1 MNKVVVDAS
10 AILALLNQEKGSEEI
25 SQWIGNA
32 VISSVNLSEVVAK
45 LAEGGVTEADIEQ
58 ILANLNLE
66 VVPFSQEQA
75 LRAGILRPLTKSL
88 GLSLGDRA
96 CLGLGISLNLS
107 VLTTDKVW
115 ANLNLGVEVQ
125 LIR

>member
-1 MNKVVVDAS
+1 MSKVVVDAS

-25 SQWIGNA
+25 SQWIGKA
-32 VISSVNLSEVVAK
+32 FISSVNLSEVVAK
-45 LAEGGVTEADIEQ
+45 LAEGGVTEADIEE
-58 ILANLNLE
+58 ILSNLNLE

-75 LRAGILRPLTKSL
+75 LRAGILRPSTKSL

-96 CLGLGISLNLS
+96 CLALGLYLKLPI
-107 VLTTDKVW
+107 LTADKLW
-115 ANLNLGVEVQ
+115 SNLNLAVEIR

>member
-25 SQWIGNA
+25 SQWIGKA

-45 LAEGGVTEADIEQ
+45 LAEGGVTEADIEE
-58 ILANLNLE
+58 ILSNLNLE

-75 LRAGILRPLTKSL
+75 LRAGILRPSTKSL

-96 CLGLGISLNLS
+96 CLALGLYLKLPI
-107 VLTTDKVW
+107 LTADKLW
-115 ANLNLGVEVQ
+115 SNLNLAVEIR

>member
-25 SQWIGNA
+25 SQWIGQA
-32 VISSVNLSEVVAK
+32 FISSVNLSEVVAK
-45 LAEGGVTEADIEQ
+45 LAEGGVTEADIEE
-58 ILANLNLE
+58 ILSNLNLE

-75 LRAGILRPLTKSL
+75 LRAGILRPSTKSL

-96 CLGLGISLNLS
+96 CLALGLYLKLPI
-107 VLTTDKVW
+107 LTADKLW
-115 ANLNLGVEVQ
+115 SNLNLAVEIR

>member
-1 MNKVVVDAS
+1 MSKVVVDAS

-25 SQWIGNA
+25 SQWIGKA

-45 LAEGGVTEADIEQ
+45 LAEGGVTEADIEE
-58 ILANLNLE
+58 ILSNLNLE

-75 LRAGILRPLTKSL
+75 LRAGILRPSTKSL

-96 CLGLGISLNLS
+96 CLALGLYLKLPI
-107 VLTTDKVW
+107 LTADKLW
-115 ANLNLGVEVQ
+115 SNLNLAIEIR

>member
-1 MNKVVVDAS
+1 MSKVVVDAS
-10 AILALLNQEKGSEEI
+10 AILALLNQEKGSEKI
-25 SQWIGNA
+25 SQWIGKA

-45 LAEGGVTEADIEQ
+45 LAEGGVTEADIEE
-58 ILANLNLE
+58 ILSNLNLE

-75 LRAGILRPLTKSL
+75 LRAGILRPSTKSL

-96 CLGLGISLNLS
+96 CLALGLYLKLLI
-107 VLTTDKVW
+107 LTAGKLW
-115 ANLNLGVEVQ
+115 SNLNLAVEIR